1 VLQKLNTTPRA
12 LLVVLFGTVP
22 ERLRVLIV
30 DDHRMFA
37 DALKV
42 WLDRDPSL
50 EVVGIAATGVEAV
63 DLALAHDPDIVLMD
77 VTLPDIDGFE
87 ATRRLREVKRAA
99 KVIAVSGWSQDD
111 LGTKVE
117 EAGMVSY
124 LSKDLIHETVNA
136 AIAAAVRRP

>member
-1 VLQKLNTTPRA
+1 
-12 LLVVLFGTVP
+12 
-22 ERLRVLIV
+22 
-30 DDHRMFA
+30 MFA

-50 EVVGIAATGVEAV
+50 EVVGIASTGVEAV
-63 DLALAHDPDIVLMD
+63 DLAVARDPDVVLMD

-87 ATRRLREVKRAA
+87 ATRRLRAVKRAA
-99 KVIAVSGWSQDD
+99 KVIAVTGWSHDD

-124 LSKDLIHETVNA
+124 LSKDLIHDTVNA
-136 AIAAAVRRP
+136 AIAAAAGRT